1 MSKDTFEAELLAD
14 ASAPD
19 SGQNDLEDGGGQE
32 TVSTVTGTTST
43 VGEEPASPATEIPW
57 MWVGLGAA
65 LLIAVIAAAAAR
77 YRNRR
82 RRREIQPTVLADARA
97 GGDVLVGKLHEQG
110 AREYQQDSFSVSP
123 EEQYSQRG
131 LLAVVADGMGGLSN
145 GDKVSQTAVT
155 TMMNG
160 FYQAQGDPDLI
171 LLALLEQANQEVNRL
186 LGPEERGK
194 SGSTLVAGLLKGG
207 RFHYLSVGDSRVS
220 LYRDGV
226 LQQLNREHIYSNELA
241 VRVVNREISYQD
253 AVADPS
259 AKGLTSY
266 LGMGALKY
274 VDLPAQPVT
283 VRPGDKFILMC
294 DGVYNALTDEELTGM
309 LSAGASQAAEA
320 IRAAIRD
327 KNYPTQDNYTA
338 VILECR

>member
-1 MSKDTFEAELLAD
+1 M
-14 ASAPD
+14 
-19 SGQNDLEDGGGQE
+19 
-32 TVSTVTGTTST
+32 
-43 VGEEPASPATEIPW
+43 
-57 MWVGLGAA
+57 
-65 LLIAVIAAAAAR
+65 
-77 YRNRR
+77 
-82 RRREIQPTVLADARA
+82 
-97 GGDVLVGKLHEQG
+97 LVGKVHEQG
-110 AREYQQDSFSVSP
+110 ARKYQQDSFSVSA
-123 EEQYSQRG
+123 EEQYGRRG

-171 LLALLEQANQEVNRL
+171 LLALLEQANQAVNRL
-186 LGPEERGK
+186 LGPEEQGK
-194 SGSTLVAGLLKGG
+194 SGSTLVAGLLKDG

-220 LYRDGV
+220 LYRDVV

-241 VRVVNREISYQD
+241 VRVVNREISYQE
-253 AVADPS
+253 AAADPS

-294 DGVYNALTDEELTGM
+294 DGVYNALTGEELTGI
-309 LSAGASQAAEA
+309 LSASAPRAAEA
-320 IRAAIRD
+320 IRTAIRD
-327 KNYPTQDNYTA
+327 KNYPAQDNYTA
-338 VILECR
+338 VILECG

>member
-1 MSKDTFEAELLAD
+1 MSNDALEIGLLVD
-14 ASAPD
+14 ISAPG
-19 SGQNDLEDGGGQE
+19 SSQNDLENGEEQG
-32 TVSTVTGTTST
+32 TVSTVTGTVSTIEESSTSST
-43 VGEEPASPATEIPW
+43 SDIPW
-57 MWVGLGAA
+57 IWAGPGAA
-65 LLIAVIAAAAAR
+65 LLIAVIATAAAR
-77 YRNRR
+77 RRNRKR
-82 RRREIQPTVLADARA
+82 KRETQPT
-97 GGDVLVGKLHEQG
+97 VLVGKLHEQG
-110 AREYQQDSFSVSP
+110 ARKYQQDSFSVSS

-131 LLAVVADGMGGLSN
+131 LLAIVADGMGGLSN

-171 LLALLEQANQEVNRL
+171 LLALLEQANQAVNRL
-186 LGPEERGK
+186 LGPEDQGK
-194 SGSTLVAGLLKGG
+194 SGSTLVAGLLKDG

-226 LQQLNREHIYSNELA
+226 LQQLNREHVYSNELA
-241 VRVVNREISYQD
+241 VQVVNREISYQE
-253 AVADPS
+253 AVTDLS

-266 LGMGALKY
+266 LGMGTLKY

-309 LSAGASQAAEA
+309 LSADAPQAAEA
-320 IRAAIRD
+320 IRTAIRD
-327 KNYPTQDNYTA
+327 KNYSTQDNYTA